1 MIAFIYAAGRSL
13 RLGAAGTGRQKI
25 MLEFG
30 GKSLLEWHLQHLRD
44 VGVQKLVVVTGYRRQ
59 GIRRALDRLAP
70 DYGLE
75 ILERVNE
82 NFTEGSALSMVTSLP
97 QIQTADDTILLM
109 DGDVLYCH
117 EILERLI
124 GSRHRNALLIDRHFA
139 THDDDPVLVPVCNGK
154 PFEFVKRWQGSA
166 DLVGE
171 SVGFFKIVCEDIP
184 LLAAEIKNYG
194 MGPRRMESYD
204 EIIRA
209 LVRAGHF
216 GYEDITGLPWT
227 EIDFPED
234 IVFARQKIFPAIVR
248 HEPQS
253 MPASHATKA
262 KPAPTDVF

>member
-1 MIAFIYAAGRSL
+1 MIACIYAAGRSL
-13 RLGAAGTGRQKI
+13 RLGAAFADRQKI

-30 GKSLLEWHLQHLRD
+30 GKSLLEWHLQHLRA
-44 VGVQKLVVVTGYRRQ
+44 VGVQKLVVVTGHQRQ
-59 GIRRALDRLAP
+59 GIRWALDRLPP

-75 ILERVNE
+75 ILELVNE
-82 NFTEGSALSMVTSLP
+82 NFTEGSVLSMYTSIP
-97 QIQTADDTILLM
+97 QIQAANDSILLM

-117 EILERLI
+117 EIMQRLI

-139 THDDDPVLVPVCNGK
+139 TTDDDPVLVPVCNGK

-184 LLAAEIKNYG
+184 LLTAEIEKYIA
-194 MGPRRMESYD
+194 GPGRMESYD

-209 LVRAGHF
+209 LVRAGRF

-234 IVFARQKIFPAIVR
+234 IVFAREKVLPAIVR
-248 HEPQS
+248 HERQS
-253 MPASHATKA
+253 APALRAAIA